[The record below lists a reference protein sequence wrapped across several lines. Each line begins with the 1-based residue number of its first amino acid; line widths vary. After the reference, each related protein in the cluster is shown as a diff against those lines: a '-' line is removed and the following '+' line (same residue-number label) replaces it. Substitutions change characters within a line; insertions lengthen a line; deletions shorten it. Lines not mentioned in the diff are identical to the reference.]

1 MLLIEVKMVSGA
13 GLSFQG
19 VNCGIKKMIIF
30 FSQSPFCVNLQIFTN
45 TNRFAIFAVSG
56 KIIQSKL

>member
-1 MLLIEVKMVSGA
+1 MLLIEVKMVSRA
-13 GLSFQG
+13 GPSFQG
-19 VNCGIKKMIIF
+19 VNCGIKKMIF

-45 TNRFAIFAVSG
+45 TNRFAIVAVSG